1 MNRIKIATVAAAAV
15 APQVPPRIRIAPRVM
30 SRPSIYVV
38 ATCLV
43 VAATLLMAGSAF
55 AAFPGSNGQIAAV
68 HLSGAPGS
76 NQDIFAF
83 GPGGEQ
89 RIQLTDTADDDA
101 FPSYSADGERIV
113 FSRGPDGSEGNGEIW
128 VMNADGSGQTRL
140 TSGPAAANDHDPV
153 ISPDGKRIAFTR
165 EVSGQNQ
172 IWVMNANG
180 SNQTQITFTNGAG
193 DRGSGPVFSPDG
205 SKIIFVMFD
214 GAVGYHAI
222 AVMNPDGSGQ
232 TALTTPSAGFD
243 AFQPDVSPDGQRI
256 VFDRFDQSQDDLWIM
271 NADGSGQAA
280 LTSGSNYWDL
290 SPAFAPDGDKVV
302 FERNAPGFT
311 VANIFTVDP
320 TGVDQ
325 NPTPL
330 TSNAA
335 PVQDFEPGWQPLN
348 PPSCELGGKAS
359 SKSIKRIRV
368 RVKCVNENATVT
380 VRGSGK
386 APWARRSAVA
396 AKTRKFKLPAVTVKV
411 KRGVRKTIKLKV
423 SKKGRRALKKALQ
436 TGKKGTAK
444 IVATSTDDLGQRSKD
459 SRKVKF
465 KPSK

>member
-1 MNRIKIATVAAAAV
+1 VGRR
-15 APQVPPRIRIAPRVM
+15 VPLRTGIAPRIM
-30 SRPSIYVV
+30 SRPSICIV
-38 ATCLV
+38 AACV
-43 VAATLLMAGSAF
+43 AVAATLLMAGGAF

-76 NQDIFAF
+76 SQDIFAF
-83 GPGGEQ
+83 GPGGGQ
-89 RIQLTDTADDDA
+89 RVQLTDTADDDA

-113 FSRGPDGSEGNGEIW
+113 FSRGPAGSEGNGEIW

-153 ISPDGKRIAFTR
+153 ISPDDKRIAFTR

-172 IWVMNANG
+172 IWVMNADG

-205 SKIIFVMFD
+205 SKIIFVQFD
-214 GAVGYHAI
+214 GAVGCHAI
-222 AVMNPDGSGQ
+222 AAMNPDGSGQ

-243 AFQPDVSPDGQRI
+243 TFQPDVSPDGRRI
-256 VFDRFDQSQDDLWIM
+256 VFDRYDQSQDDLWIM

-290 SPAFAPDGDKVV
+290 SPAFAPDGEKVA

-423 SKKGRRALKKALQ
+423 SAKGQRALKQALQ
-436 TGKKGTAK
+436 TGRKGKAK

>member
-1 MNRIKIATVAAAAV
+1 MRSELKTKRDTERAKSQENVEIVRRGFEASSIRDLRSMGAFYWTGASSPPRVAKGRLRERTGRKYDRIRIAGIAAAAV
-15 APQVPPRIRIAPRVM
+15 GPRVPPRTGIAPRIM
-30 SRPSIYVV
+30 SRPSLCIV
-38 ATCLV
+38 AACV
-43 VAATLLMAGSAF
+43 AVAATLLMAGGAF

-76 NQDIFAF
+76 SQDIFAF
-83 GPGGEQ
+83 GPGG
-89 RIQLTDTADDDA
+89 
-101 FPSYSADGERIV
+101 
-113 FSRGPDGSEGNGEIW
+113 
-128 VMNADGSGQTRL
+128 
-140 TSGPAAANDHDPV
+140 
-153 ISPDGKRIAFTR
+153 GKRVQF
-165 EVSGQNQ
+165 
-172 IWVMNANG
+172 
-180 SNQTQITFTNGAG
+180 TFTNGAG

-205 SKIIFVMFD
+205 SKIIFVLFY

-256 VFDRFDQSQDDLWIM
+256 VFDRYDQSQDDLWIM

-290 SPAFAPDGDKVV
+290 SPAFAPDGEKVA
-302 FERNAPGFT
+302 FERNAPDFT

-320 TGVDQ
+320 TGLEQ

-348 PPSCELGGKAS
+348 RPSCELGGKAS
-359 SKSIKRIRV
+359 WRSINRVRV
-368 RVKCVNENATVT
+368 RVKCANENATVT

-386 APWARRSAVA
+386 APRARRPALA
-396 AKTRKFKLPAVTVKV
+396 AKARRFKLRAVTVKV
-411 KRGVRKTIKLKV
+411 KRGVR
-423 SKKGRRALKKALQ
+423 
-436 TGKKGTAK
+436 
-444 IVATSTDDLGQRSKD
+444 
-459 SRKVKF
+459 
-465 KPSK
+465 